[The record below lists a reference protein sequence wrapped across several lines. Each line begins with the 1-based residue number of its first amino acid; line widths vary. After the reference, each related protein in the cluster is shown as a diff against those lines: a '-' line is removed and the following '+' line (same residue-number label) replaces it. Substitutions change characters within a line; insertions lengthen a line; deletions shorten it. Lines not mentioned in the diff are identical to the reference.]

1 MHFYSTLHKRHTFFT
16 TAVIIGAVL
25 IYCTKNLFFFDE
37 DIFVTNVHS
46 PFMQQVW
53 QRSFIV
59 KQFFRTELFL
69 WGNNPAGWHVAGVVL
84 HLSCAVTALLVA
96 QKILKYVA
104 VSLDI
109 SQQQIIPVTFFI
121 LFLLAPIHSEPLCY
135 ILAQGVLM
143 AALFSLLSILFFLMA
158 VEKEKKYSF
167 FSLLF
172 FVLALLSYEISW
184 LLPFMVCCLYGFAA
198 VARELRW
205 KTIWIHALPFFIVF
219 GAWIFIKTVFISK
232 SLVADYTGFSI
243 LQINPVTFIRNTG
256 VLFLRNFI
264 PPFTNTWAFAAAG
277 AIFVLFISV
286 AVYRVYTTNRAVFK
300 LLLLLLLLTLLA
312 VLPTAPFGID
322 SHDSESERY
331 VYFSS
336 VFAILFLTVLIT
348 TIVSVKQLRP
358 VIFILLA
365 VSYTYS
371 LYTTIGYYKR
381 GGNFSRQ
388 YLDALNKNTADI
400 TAVYLINQPTQY
412 EGALLLRAQCR
423 MPECDNEN
431 NTVLN
436 EYMQYLY
443 HQPQSSYMTL
453 SSKIITH
460 VPAGLKT
467 RISTLDS
474 AGFYFPEIKM
484 NIRNNTAS
492 FTGTNPVTFSI
503 NNSGIAGLHNDS
515 LYIFK

>member
-16 TAVIIGAVL
+16 TAVIIGAVF

-37 DIFVTNVHS
+37 DIFVTNIHS

-53 QRSFIV
+53 QRSFMV
-59 KQFFRTELFL
+59 KQFFRAEFFL
-69 WGNNPAGWHVAGVVL
+69 WGKNPAGWHVAGVVL
-84 HLSCAVTALLVA
+84 HLCCAVTALLVV
-96 QKILKYVA
+96 QKILKYIA
-104 VSLDI
+104 ASLDT
-109 SQQQIIPVTFFI
+109 SQQQIIPVAFFI

-135 ILAQGVLM
+135 ILAQGVLL
-143 AALFSLLSILFFLMA
+143 AAFFSLLSVLFFLMA

-184 LLPFMVCCLYGFAA
+184 LLPFMVCCLSGFAA
-198 VARELRW
+198 VGKGLQW
-205 KTIWIHALPFFIVF
+205 KKIWIHALPFFILF

-232 SLVADYTGFSI
+232 SLVADYTEFSI
-243 LQINPVTFIRNTG
+243 LQINPLTFIRNTW
-256 VLFLRNFI
+256 VLLLRNFI
-264 PPFTNTWAFAAAG
+264 PPFTNTWAFVTAG
-277 AIFVLFISV
+277 GIFVLFISG
-286 AVYRVYTTNRAVFK
+286 AVYRIYTTNRAVFK
-300 LLLLLLLLTLLA
+300 LLLFLLVLTLLA

-322 SHDSESERY
+322 AHDSESERY

-336 VFAILFLTVLIT
+336 VFALFFLTVLIAT
-348 TIVSVKQLRP
+348 VVKVRSLRP
-358 VIFILLA
+358 VIFMLVA
-365 VSYTYS
+365 GCYACS
-371 LYTTIGYYKR
+371 LYTTISYYKK
-381 GGNFSRQ
+381 GGDFSRQ
-388 YLDALNKNTADI
+388 YIDALNKNTADV
-400 TAVYLINQPTQY
+400 TAVFLINQPSQY

-492 FTGTNPVTFSI
+492 FTGTNPVTFSL